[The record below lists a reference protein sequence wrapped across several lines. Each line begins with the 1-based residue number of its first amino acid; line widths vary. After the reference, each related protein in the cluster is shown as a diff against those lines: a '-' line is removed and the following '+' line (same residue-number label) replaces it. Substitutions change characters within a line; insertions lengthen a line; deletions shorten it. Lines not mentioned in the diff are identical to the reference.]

1 MPVYVYKRKCNGT
14 VFELFQHINDEP
26 LTHDAN
32 GNAVIRVMTPPVIKF
47 NGSGFYSTDY
57 A

>member
-14 VFELFQHINDEP
+14 TFELFQHISDEP

-32 GNAVIRVMTPPVIKF
+32 GNVVIRVMVPPVIKF
-47 NGSGFYSTDY
+47 NGPGFYSTDY